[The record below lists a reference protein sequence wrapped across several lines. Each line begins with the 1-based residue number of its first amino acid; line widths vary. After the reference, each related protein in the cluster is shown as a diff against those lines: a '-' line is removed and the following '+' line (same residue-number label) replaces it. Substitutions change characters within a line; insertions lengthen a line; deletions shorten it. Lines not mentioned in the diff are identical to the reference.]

1 MLTKNT
7 VASSAGATA
16 GRTESYT
23 PVPKAVFSLTILTQP
38 EGHSQIQLPP
48 AEKIASE
55 KRGFLEAHLK
65 ALTGL
70 QLTIWRRGQLGAK
83 YKWGKKT

>member
-7 VASSAGATA
+7 VAGSAGLLLEGQSAA
-16 GRTESYT
+16 

-38 EGHSQIQLPP
+38 KGHSQTQLPP

-55 KRGFLEAHLK
+55 KLGVLEAHLK
-65 ALTGL
+65 ALTGP